1 MDNKNNSKK
10 YINQNKIKNMALII
24 LPTQDKKIYVQGTL
38 IELPQVYNRIEFG
51 CRPNGT
57 TMEMA
62 FYTYADRAAFEANSN
77 LPSDIPTQNL
87 VADIDPLTQVQGL
100 EAAHA
105 LSKTYYEGLG
115 YQVTVTL

>member
-1 MDNKNNSKK
+1 MDRKNNSKK
-10 YINQNKIKNMALII
+10 YIKQKRKNMALII
-24 LPTQDKKIYVQGTL
+24 LPTQDKKIYVQGTS

-62 FYTYADRAAFEANSN
+62 FYTYADRAAFETNSS
-77 LPSDIPTQNL
+77 LPTDIPTQNL
-87 VADIDPLTQVQGL
+87 VVDIDPLTQVQGL